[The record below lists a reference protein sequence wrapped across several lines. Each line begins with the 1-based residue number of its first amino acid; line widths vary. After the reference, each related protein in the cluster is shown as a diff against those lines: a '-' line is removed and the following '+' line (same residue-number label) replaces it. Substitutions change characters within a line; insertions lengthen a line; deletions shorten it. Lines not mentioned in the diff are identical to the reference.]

1 MNCRVCGS
9 TMHKISTDLPFKVT
23 ESTILILKSLPVIQ
37 CDGCGEFL
45 IEDAVMERVDAIL
58 EKADTSVELE
68 IVRYAA

>member
-9 TMHKISTDLPFKVT
+9 PMSEMITDLPFKVS
-23 ESTILILKSLPVIQ
+23 EVSIVVLKALPVIQ

-45 IEDAVMERVDAIL
+45 IEDAVMERVDSL
-58 EKADTSVELE
+58 LSKADTGSEVE